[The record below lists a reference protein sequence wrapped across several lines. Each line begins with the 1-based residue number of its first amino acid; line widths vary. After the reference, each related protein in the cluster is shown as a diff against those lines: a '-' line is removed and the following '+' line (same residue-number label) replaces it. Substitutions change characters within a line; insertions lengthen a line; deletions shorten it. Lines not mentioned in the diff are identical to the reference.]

1 MNAAGTG
8 STMEQILA
16 IGLVLGLLAIT
27 LTGMAW
33 FSSSKKRSLRKRFPV
48 PEQGW
53 SNTAIRKQGKAGKGI
68 R

>member
-1 MNAAGTG
+1 MT
-8 STMEQILA
+8 QWLA
-16 IGLVLGLLAIT
+16 IGSVLGLLAVT
-27 LTGMAW
+27 LAGVVW
-33 FSSSKKRSLRKRFPV
+33 FSSTNKRPRRKQYPV